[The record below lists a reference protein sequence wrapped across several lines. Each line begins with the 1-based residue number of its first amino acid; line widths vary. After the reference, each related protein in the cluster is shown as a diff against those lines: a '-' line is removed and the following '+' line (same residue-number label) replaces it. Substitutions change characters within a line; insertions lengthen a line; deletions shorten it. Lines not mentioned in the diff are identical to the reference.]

1 MISAPFRAAGCVIVV
16 AGFVAWG
23 VQAATTTGRFAIE
36 GAGMATCSA
45 FVEARKART
54 VEGEKAQAGQD
65 TYARFIGWVEGYL
78 TGVNRY
84 LDGTFDIAPWQT
96 AELYGVII
104 GEHCEKNPNDRL
116 FEVVQKM
123 VVTLT
128 PDRLKEPSAMVNLS
142 IKGRGFAVY
151 NEVIRRLQGALK
163 TQGLYQGQVTGE
175 WDEET
180 QKGVTRYQAAVGL
193 QDTGLPD
200 PLTLWLLF
208 SPQKN
213 QLDAAA
219 AAAAAKTKK

>member
-1 MISAPFRAAGCVIVV
+1 MVSAPFRAAACVIVV
-16 AGFVAWG
+16 TAFATLG
-23 VQAATTTGRFAIE
+23 VQGATSSGRFAIE
-36 GAGMATCSA
+36 GAGLATCSA
-45 FVEARKART
+45 FTQARKART
-54 VEGEKAQAGQD
+54 AEERSQSGVD

-78 TGVNRY
+78 TSVNRY
-84 LDGTFDIAPWQT
+84 QEDTFDISPWQSP
-96 AELYGVII
+96 ELYGVII

-128 PDRLKEPSAMVNLS
+128 PERLKVPSDMVNLS
-142 IKGRGFAVY
+142 IKGKGFPIY
-151 NEVIRRLQGALK
+151 TEVIRRAQDELK
-163 TQGLYQGQVTGE
+163 KQGLYQGQVTGQ
-175 WDEET
+175 WDEAT
-180 QKGVTRYQAAVGL
+180 QKSVTFYQAAVGL

-219 AAAAAKTKK
+219 AAAAAKAKK